1 VPPLRPKRGLHDRR
15 QELSGPRPD
24 LEGSCWDV
32 LVVGAGPSGGDLAT
46 QLARAGQRV
55 LLIDQLADL
64 RQAAFSS
71 AAMPLEAMQ
80 RFGLPAELVGHRW
93 RTWQLLGPGRS
104 RRHWRGT
111 RPLGVVLDFGALRC
125 WQTEQTLRWGGEVAL
140 GLRAQRCR
148 PLGDEMV
155 TDIRQRDGSSLRLR
169 SRWVVD
175 ATGQARGLIGDPKP
189 KPRRGQRDQQLIRA
203 VGVEWLLQVP
213 IPIWEHWADQLSFCL
228 GSDWV
233 PQGYGWVFPME
244 PGLLKLGACRITP
257 DGSPPVPLAPLMQ
270 DLYRKLFAGPAPDS
284 GELSQGIRVLDRH
297 GGLVR
302 SSIAR
307 REPHQRGRL
316 IALGDA
322 VSTANLL
329 GGEGI
334 RHALTASRVLAP
346 LLLDS
351 LERERRNLSSRA
363 LNGPLRRYPRLLRQA
378 LGWRWVPSGRIAR
391 RTWLSLAGSRGDRRL
406 DVVLR
411 GLEQGATAEDLSALL
426 FDYRFERFGPKLV
439 PYLLGW
445 R

>member
-1 VPPLRPKRGLHDRR
+1 M
-15 QELSGPRPD
+15 
-24 LEGSCWDV
+24 
-32 LVVGAGPSGGDLAT
+32 GAGPAGGDLAT

-55 LLIDQLADL
+55 LLIDQLVDL

-93 RTWQLLGPGRS
+93 RTWQVLGPGRS
-104 RRHWRGT
+104 SRYWRGE

-125 WQTEQTLRWGGEVAL
+125 WQTEQTRRWGGEVAL

-148 PLGDEMV
+148 FQGNEMF
-155 TDIRQRDGSSLRLR
+155 TDIRQRDGSNLRLR

-175 ATGQARGLIGDPKP
+175 ATGQARGLIGDPTP
-189 KPRRGQRDQQLIRA
+189 KSRRGQRDHRLIRA

-213 IPIWEHWADQLSFCL
+213 IQIWDHWAEQLSFCL

-257 DGSPPVPLAPLMQ
+257 EGSPQVPLAPLMQ
-270 DLYRKLFAGPAPDS
+270 DLYRRLFPGPAPASSDPD
-284 GELSQGIRVLDRH
+284 EGIRVLDRH

-346 LLLDS
+346 LLLDTLD
-351 LERERRNLSSRA
+351 LERRDLPSRA
-363 LNGPLRRYPRLLRQA
+363 LDGPLRRYPRLLRQA

-406 DVVLR
+406 DSVLR
-411 GLEQGATAEDLSALL
+411 GLEQRASAEDLSALL

-439 PYLLGW
+439 PYLFGW